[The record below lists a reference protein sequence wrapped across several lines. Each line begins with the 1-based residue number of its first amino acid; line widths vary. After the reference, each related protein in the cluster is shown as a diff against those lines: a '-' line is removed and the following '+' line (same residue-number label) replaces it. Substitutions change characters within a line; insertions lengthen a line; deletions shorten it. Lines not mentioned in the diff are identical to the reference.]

1 MTALLDAQ
9 QISKHFGGV
18 QALQQVSLQVPAGAI
33 IGLIGPNGAGKTTL
47 FNVLTGMVRQDGGS
61 ILWRGAPLPVGEP
74 HRVAQAGLV
83 RTFQNI
89 RLFPQMTVLE
99 NVMVGFHV
107 RTRAGVLGA
116 WFQSAAVRREEQEIH
131 DRSHEWLAWVGLE
144 AMAHREAGTLP
155 YGAQRRL
162 EMARA
167 LATQPALL
175 ALDEPVAGM
184 NTVERQSMAQLIA
197 RIRERGIALLII
209 EHDVRWIAQLC
220 DRITV
225 LDYGRCLAE
234 GTPAEIQADARVI
247 EAYLG
252 HKSS

>member
-1 MTALLDAQ
+1 MTVLLEAR
-9 QISKHFGGV
+9 QISKRFGGV
-18 QALQQVSLQVPAGAI
+18 QALQQVSLCVPSEAI

-47 FNVLTGMVRQDGGS
+47 FNVLTGMVGHDGGS
-61 ILWRGAPLPVGEP
+61 ILWRGAPLSVGEP

-116 WFQSAAVRREEQEIH
+116 WFQTAAVRREEREIY
-131 DRSHEWLAWVGLE
+131 DRSREWLDWVGLGSLE
-144 AMAHREAGTLP
+144 HRVAGTLP

-162 EMARA
+162 EIARA

-184 NTVERQSMAQLIA
+184 NTVERQGMAQLIR
-197 RIRERGIALLII
+197 RIRERGVALLII

-225 LDYGRCLAE
+225 LDYGQCLAE
-234 GTPAEIQADARVI
+234 GTPAEIQADERVI

-252 HKSS
+252 RASA